1 MWQITLRFKE
11 VVKQTFTFNTFLWVR
26 YVCVIKLILCL
37 WLLTRLMV
45 KCLLNYIWGIIHAQV
60 HSRVCWK
67 DSVLMASWTEKPL
80 KQIAC
85 LSLARGLKLPS
96 ATCHLFV
103 FMGQLT
109 TWQLISSGWT
119 SERHTCYPQD
129 GSYFFFLEL
138 SLIPLL
144 FALFCLLEANH

>member
-1 MWQITLRFKE
+1 MHLLPITMWQITSRFKE
-11 VVKQTFTFNTFLWVR
+11 VVKQTFTFITFLWVR
-26 YVCVIKLILCL
+26 YVSVIKLILCV

-45 KCLLNYIWGIIHAQV
+45 KCLLNYTWGIIHAQV

-96 ATCHLFV
+96 ATCHLFI

-109 TWQLISSGWT
+109 TWQLTSSEWT
-119 SERHTCYPQD
+119 SERHTCYHQD
-129 GSYFFFLEL
+129 VSYCIFL
-138 SLIPLL
+138 
-144 FALFCLLEANH
+144 